1 MIFSE
6 FKKLVSP
13 DQHVSISTVMDD
25 GKTIE
30 HGLTID
36 HNKAIGDKE
45 LFPDY
50 AWFNTLEVRW
60 IGVYHDILL
69 IELLEKEGES

>member
-1 MIFSE
+1 MTFAE
-6 FKKLVSP
+6 FKNIVCS
-13 DQHVSISTVMDD
+13 DQHVSVSTVLDD

-45 LFPDY
+45 SFPDY